1 MTQNWKL
8 LASEYIYTDA
18 WSKVARK
25 TYNAGGGDAD
35 FIVLEKPEFALIA
48 AVDESRNLL
57 LVRQYRHGVD
67 RSFWALPGGFVERG
81 ENPAEAAQRELREE
95 TGYAAKRASYVGA
108 LHPIPAFLKTM
119 AHIVLCEDLQ
129 KDPHAVI
136 DTEIECSESVQL
148 DAVIQKILAGE
159 IHEMQAVA
167 AILLVNE
174 FLRQRAISAGP
185 PAGAGAAS

>member
-1 MTQNWKL
+1 MKQQWKL
-8 LASEYIYTDA
+8 VGSENLYTDP
-18 WSKVARK
+18 WSKVVRK
-25 TYNAGGGDAD
+25 TYQTKNRDAD

-67 RSFWALPGGFVERG
+67 RSYWALPGGFVDAG
-81 ENPAEAAQRELREE
+81 ETPGAAAQRELREE
-95 TGYAAKRASYVGA
+95 TGYTAKRVSYVGA

-119 AHIVLCEDLQ
+119 AHIVLCEGLQ
-129 KDPHAVI
+129 KDANAAI
-136 DTEIECSESVQL
+136 DSEIECSDIVPL
-148 DAVIQKILAGE
+148 DIVVQKILSGE

-174 FLRQRAISAGP
+174 FLRQRAACAGP
-185 PAGAGAAS
+185 SR

>member
-1 MTQNWKL
+1 MKQQWKL
-8 LASEYIYTDA
+8 VRSENLYTDP
-18 WSKVARK
+18 WSKVVRK
-25 TYNAGGGDAD
+25 TYNAANGDSD

-48 AVDESRNLL
+48 AVDASRNLL

-67 RSFWALPGGFVERG
+67 RSYWALPGGFVDAG
-81 ENPAEAAQRELREE
+81 ETPTAAAQRELREE
-95 TGYAAKRASYVGA
+95 TGYTATRVSYVGA

-119 AHIVLCEDLQ
+119 AHIVLCENLK

-136 DTEIECSESVQL
+136 DTEIECSDIVPL

-167 AILLVNE
+167 AILLVNQ
-174 FLRQRAISAGP
+174 FLRERRE
-185 PAGAGAAS
+185 PASPSS